1 MRCKPSIF
9 LFGFMFSFISRCSIT
24 ILVSIL
30 LLNPYLLAQDKKEEI
45 TVEWIYSNKS
55 GEITAIPSFTW
66 LNDGTVLLYD
76 NRKPPKKRTFE
87 YLDSVSGKRTPAL
100 DRDKA
105 LSSFKE
111 LTEKAFPQRILSR
124 PLAIDLNGKRTAY
137 LYQEDVYVLELH
149 SSRFLRITD
158 TEEPEKSLNFSP
170 DGKKLAY
177 VRNNNLFVYDL
188 NDGQE
193 IQLTHDGSETVLN
206 GTLSWV
212 YWEEVFGRRDIGY
225 WWSPDSKAI
234 AYLQTDESPVGIA
247 YFLDHRS
254 NYAKLIK
261 QRHPKTGTANP
272 KVKAG
277 IIEVSS
283 GNTIWIDLNPD
294 SYEYVIRAKWLP
306 DNTKLSVQTM
316 NRNQDCLNLYFA
328 DRTTGET
335 TLVLTE
341 TNDSWINIHDD
352 LYFLQD
358 GEHFIWSSERDGYNH
373 LYLYTMDGQLF
384 NQVTKGEWAI
394 ASSGGGAFW
403 IRQAITAVDEANGWI
418 YFTAL
423 KESSL
428 EKHLY
433 RIHLDG
439 TGLKHLTKEAGTHR
453 ITFSRDAK
461 YYLDRYSNI
470 STPPSLTLHKN
481 DGTPFLSLASARSE
495 IPEKLGMQH
504 PELFTIPAEDGFP
517 LPAQIYKPQDF
528 DPNKKYP
535 LILNVYG
542 GPSAPEVSNSWHSGY
557 FEQILLRK
565 GYLIASVDNRSATGI
580 SKILE
585 NSILKNTMGDGEL
598 KDLVSSVKWFKAQPY
613 IDPQRVGIW
622 GWSGGG
628 TFTLLAMTRSQ
639 EFKAGIAVAPV
650 TAWKYYDTVW
660 AEALMK
666 QLDENPEG
674 YEKNDLNRYAKD
686 LCGRLLIVHGTY
698 DDNVHIQ
705 NIWNFVDELIKAN
718 KMFDIMIYPMRK
730 HGIADRAARVHLY
743 TRMLEFWEKNL

>member
-1 MRCKPSIF
+1 MNSSF
-9 LFGFMFSFISRCSIT
+9 LSRYFTT
-24 ILVSIL
+24 ILVFIF
-30 LLNPYLLAQDKKEEI
+30 LLNPSLSAQDKGEI
-45 TVEWIYSNKS
+45 TVEWIYGNKS
-55 GEITAIPSFTW
+55 AEITAIPSFTW

-87 YLDSVSGKRTPAL
+87 YLDPASGKRTPAL

-111 LTEKAFPQRILSR
+111 LTEKTFPQRILFL
-124 PLAIDLNGKRTAY
+124 PQAIDLNGKRTAY
-137 LYQEDVYVLELH
+137 LYQEDVFVLEL
-149 SSRFLRITD
+149 SSSQFLQV
-158 TEEPEKSLNFSP
+158 TETKGAEKSLHFSP

-177 VRNNNLFVYDL
+177 VRNNNLFVYNLAD
-188 NDGQE
+188 NE
-193 IQLTHDGSETVLN
+193 EKQLTHDGSETLLN

-212 YWEEVFGRRDIGY
+212 YWEEIFGRRDIGF
-225 WWSPDSKAI
+225 WWSPDSRAI
-234 AYLQTDESPVGIA
+234 AYLQTDESPAGIA
-247 YFLDHRS
+247 YFLNHRS

-261 QRHPKTGTANP
+261 QRYPKTGTANP
-272 KVKAG
+272 EVKAG
-277 IIEVSS
+277 IIEISS
-283 GNTIWIDLNPD
+283 GKTTWVGLNPN
-294 SYEYVIRAKWLP
+294 SYEYIIRTKWLP
-306 DNTKLSVQTM
+306 DSTRLGVQTM
-316 NRNQDCLNLYFA
+316 NRDQDRLNLYFA
-328 DRTTGET
+328 DRKTGET
-335 TLVLTE
+335 ALVLTE
-341 TNDSWINIHDD
+341 KNDSWINIHDD
-352 LYFLQD
+352 LHFLQR
-358 GEHFIWSSERDGYNH
+358 GKHFIWSSERDGYNH
-373 LYLYTMDGQLF
+373 LYLYTMDGQNF

-394 ASSGGGAFW
+394 ASSGGGVYW
-403 IRQAITAVDEANGWI
+403 VRQAITAVDEANGWI

-428 EKHLY
+428 ERHLY

-439 TGLKHLTKEAGTHR
+439 TCLEWLTKETGTHR

-481 DGTPFLSLASARSE
+481 DGTSVLTLASARSE

-528 DPNKKYP
+528 DPDKKYP

-585 NSILKNTMGDGEL
+585 NTILKNTMGDGEL
-598 KDLVSSVKWFKAQPY
+598 GDLVSAVEWLKAQPY

-666 QLDENPEG
+666 HPDENPEG
-674 YEKNDLNRYAKD
+674 YKKNDLNMYAKN
-686 LCGRLLIVHGTY
+686 LHGRLLIVHGTY

-718 KMFDIMIYPMRK
+718 KMFDLMIYPMRK

-743 TRMLEFWEKNL
+743 TKMLEFWEKNL